1 MISSDGIV
9 VSTYIHES
17 GLTWYTKRKAKRLA
31 RLEHDVVEN
40 SQDTVDV
47 EEKKEEVAE
56 DESTEPHEMT
66 KERTEELV
74 EKDTILQS
82 LLKLEKTTKRGRTQS
97 IISKHYY
104 HEVLDVTKKSDGGTA
119 AAPSSAQKSK
129 ADNKPAAVTS
139 ATKTKGKKRATLLS
153 LERQSPTKKKK

>member
-1 MISSDGIV
+1 M
-9 VSTYIHES
+9 
-17 GLTWYTKRKAKRLA
+17 
-31 RLEHDVVEN
+31 
-40 SQDTVDV
+40 
-47 EEKKEEVAE
+47 EEKKEEVVE

-82 LLKLEKTTKRGRTQS
+82 LLKLEKTTKRGRAQP

-104 HEVLDVTKKSDGGTA
+104 HEVLDVTKKSDGATA
-119 AAPSSAQKSK
+119 AAPSSAQTNK
-129 ADNKPAAVTS
+129 ADNKPAAVAS